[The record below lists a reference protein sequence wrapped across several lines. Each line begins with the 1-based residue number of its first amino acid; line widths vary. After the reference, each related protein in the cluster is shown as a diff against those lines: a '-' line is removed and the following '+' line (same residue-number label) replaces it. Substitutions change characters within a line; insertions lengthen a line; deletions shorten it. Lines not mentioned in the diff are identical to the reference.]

1 MQVFDP
7 RQSMSSTTFEI
18 FHYRD
23 AKFEGVPVHQHD
35 FYEVYF
41 FIGGNVEYSVEG
53 KSYLLKEG
61 DLLLINPLELHQ
73 PRIGPDQSTYERI
86 VLWISKNYLSRL
98 QSNNTSLTRCFDNT
112 NPNHTNLLRLSPTQQ
127 KYISQKLGEL
137 IDESR
142 YSDYGSDLA
151 AQATLVRFL
160 VELNRL
166 TLSTDKRDNSS
177 KNISPLISDVLEY
190 INSHYCEKISLA
202 TIADE
207 FFVSK
212 YYLSHAFSD
221 VVGTS
226 VNRYITL
233 KRLINAKQMLSSGIK
248 PTTAAIHC
256 GFNDYAGF
264 YRAFTAEYNITPKE
278 FASTNSE
285 CGIRNAELRGNLI
298 K

>member
-7 RQSMSSTTFEI
+7 RQSMTKTDFEV

-23 AKFEGVPVHQHD
+23 AKFEGVAVHQHD

-41 FIGGNVEYSVEG
+41 FISGNVEYSVEG

-73 PRIGPDQSTYERI
+73 PRIGPDQNPYERI
-86 VLWISKNYLSRL
+86 VLWINKNYLSRL
-98 QSNNTSLTRCFDNT
+98 CTNNTSLSQCFDNA
-112 NPNHTNLLRLSPTQQ
+112 NPQHTNLLRLSKAQQ
-127 KYISQKLGEL
+127 NYISSKLAEL
-137 IDESR
+137 IEETR
-142 YSDYGSDLA
+142 NNDYGSDLA
-151 AQATLVRFL
+151 AEAILTRFL

-166 TLSTDKRDNSS
+166 TLTTEKKPAPS
-177 KNISPLISDVLEY
+177 KPQSPFISDVLTY
-190 INSHYCEKISLA
+190 INRHYCEKISLSS
-202 TIADE
+202 IADE
-207 FFVSK
+207 FFISK
-212 YYLSHAFSD
+212 YYLSHSFNS

-264 YRAFTAEYNITPKE
+264 YRAFTAEYGITPKE
-278 FASTNSE
+278 Y
-285 CGIRNAELRGNLI
+285 I
-298 K
+298 KKI

>member
-7 RQSMSSTTFEI
+7 RQSMSSSAFEI

-23 AKFEGVPVHQHD
+23 PKFEGVAVHQHD

-41 FIGGNVEYSVEG
+41 FISGNVEYSVEG

-73 PRIGPDQSTYERI
+73 PRIGPDQNPYERI
-86 VLWISKNYLSRL
+86 VLWINKNYLSRL
-98 QSNNTSLTRCFDNT
+98 CTNNTSLSQCFDNT
-112 NPNHTNLLRLSPTQQ
+112 NPQHTNLLRLSKAQQ
-127 KYISQKLGEL
+127 KYISSKLSEL
-137 IDESR
+137 IEESA
-142 YSDYGSDLA
+142 STDYGSDLA
-151 AQATLVRFL
+151 AEAILTRFL

-166 TLSTDKRDNSS
+166 TLSTDKKVDSDKS
-177 KNISPLISDVLEY
+177 QSPLVSEVLSY
-190 INSHYCEKISLA
+190 INHHYCEKISLSS
-202 TIADE
+202 IADE

-212 YYLSHAFSD
+212 YYLSHAFNS

-233 KRLINAKQMLSSGIK
+233 NRLINAKQMLSSGIK
-248 PTTAAIHC
+248 PTTAALHC

-264 YRAFTAEYNITPKE
+264 YRAFTAEYGITPKE
-278 FASTNSE
+278 YTS
-285 CGIRNAELRGNLI
+285 GN
-298 K
+298 

>member
-7 RQSMSSTTFEI
+7 RQSMTSPSFEV

-23 AKFEGVPVHQHD
+23 AKFEGVAVHQHD

-41 FIGGNVEYSVEG
+41 FISGNVEYSVEG

-73 PRIGPDQSTYERI
+73 PRIGPDQNPYERI
-86 VLWISKNYLSRL
+86 VLWINKNYLSRL
-98 QSNNTSLTRCFDNT
+98 CTNNTSLSQCFDNT
-112 NPNHTNLLRLSPTQQ
+112 NPQHTNLLRLSRPQQ
-127 KYISQKLGEL
+127 KYISSKLSEL
-137 IDESR
+137 LDEAS
-142 YSDYGSDLA
+142 SLDYGSDLA
-151 AQATLVRFL
+151 AEAVLTRFL

-166 TLSTDKRDNSS
+166 TLSTEKKADTE
-177 KNISPLISDVLEY
+177 KNQSPLVSEVLSY
-190 INSHYCEKISLA
+190 INHHYCEKISLSS
-202 TIADE
+202 IADE

-212 YYLSHAFSD
+212 YYLSHAFNS

-264 YRAFTAEYNITPKE
+264 YRAFTAEYGITPKE
-278 FASTNSE
+278 YIGKN
-285 CGIRNAELRGNLI
+285 
-298 K
+298 

>member
-7 RQSMSSTTFEI
+7 RQSMTSPSFEV

-23 AKFEGVPVHQHD
+23 AKFEGVAVHQHD

-41 FIGGNVEYSVEG
+41 FISGNVEYSVEG

-73 PRIGPDQSTYERI
+73 PRIGPDQNPYERI
-86 VLWISKNYLSRL
+86 VLWINKNYLSRL
-98 QSNNTSLTRCFDNT
+98 CTNNTSLSQCFDNT
-112 NPNHTNLLRLSPTQQ
+112 NPQHTNLLRLSRPQQ
-127 KYISQKLGEL
+127 KYISSKLSEL
-137 IDESR
+137 LDEAS
-142 YSDYGSDLA
+142 SLDYGSDLA
-151 AQATLVRFL
+151 AEAVLTRFL

-166 TLSTDKRDNSS
+166 TLSTEKKADTE
-177 KNISPLISDVLEY
+177 KNQSPLVSEVLSY
-190 INSHYCEKISLA
+190 INHHYCKKISLSS
-202 TIADE
+202 IADE

-212 YYLSHAFSD
+212 YYLSHAFNS

-264 YRAFTAEYNITPKE
+264 YRAFTAEYGITPKE
-278 FASTNSE
+278 YINK
-285 CGIRNAELRGNLI
+285 N
-298 K
+298 

>member
-7 RQSMSSTTFEI
+7 RQSMTSPSFEI

-23 AKFEGVPVHQHD
+23 AKFEGVAVHQHD

-41 FIGGNVEYSVEG
+41 FISGNVEYSVEG

-73 PRIGPDQSTYERI
+73 PRIGPDQNPYERV
-86 VLWISKNYLSRL
+86 VLWINKNYLSRL
-98 QSNNTSLTRCFDNT
+98 CTNNTSLSQCFDNT
-112 NPNHTNLLRLSPTQQ
+112 NPQHTNLLRLSRPQQ
-127 KYISQKLGEL
+127 KYVLSKLTEL
-137 IDESR
+137 LDESA
-142 YSDYGSDLA
+142 STDYGSDLA
-151 AQATLVRFL
+151 AEAILTRFL

-166 TLSTDKRDNSS
+166 TLSTEKKVDTDKTQ
-177 KNISPLISDVLEY
+177 SPLVSEVLSY
-190 INSHYCEKISLA
+190 INHHYCEKISLSS
-202 TIADE
+202 IADE
-207 FFVSK
+207 FFISK
-212 YYLSHAFSD
+212 YYLSHAFNS

-264 YRAFTAEYNITPKE
+264 YRAFTAEYGITPKE
-278 FASTNSE
+278 YTS
-285 CGIRNAELRGNLI
+285 GN
-298 K
+298 

>member
-7 RQSMSSTTFEI
+7 RQSMSSSTFEI

-41 FIGGNVEYSVEG
+41 FIAGNVEYSVEG

-73 PRIGPDQSTYERI
+73 PRIGPAQRTYERI
-86 VLWISKNYLSRL
+86 VLWINKNYLSHL
-98 QSNNTSLTRCFDNT
+98 QSNDTSLTRCFDNT
-112 NPNHTNLLRLSPTQQ
+112 NPDHTNLLRLTSSQQ
-127 KYISQKLGEL
+127 KYIASKLGEL

-142 YSDYGSDLA
+142 ENHYGADLA
-151 AQATLVRFL
+151 SQATLVRFL

-166 TLSTDKRDNSS
+166 TMSTEKREDSI
-177 KNISPLISDVLEY
+177 KAVSPLITDILDY
-190 INSHYCEKISLA
+190 INNHYCEKISLA
-202 TIADE
+202 TIADD

-248 PTTAAIHC
+248 PTTAALHC
-256 GFNDYAGF
+256 GFSDYAGF
-264 YRAFTAEYNITPKE
+264 YRAFTAEYGITPKE
-278 FASTNSE
+278 FLSANS
-285 CGIRNAELRGNLI
+285 
-298 K
+298 

>member
-7 RQSMSSTTFEI
+7 RQSMTSPSFEI

-23 AKFEGVPVHQHD
+23 AKFEGVAVHQHD

-41 FIGGNVEYSVEG
+41 FISGNVEYSVEG

-73 PRIGPDQSTYERI
+73 PRIGPDQNAYERI
-86 VLWISKNYLSRL
+86 VLWINKNYLSRL
-98 QSNNTSLTRCFDNT
+98 CTNNTSLSQCFDNT
-112 NPNHTNLLRLSPTQQ
+112 NPQHTNLLRLSRPQQ
-127 KYISQKLGEL
+127 KYISSKLREL
-137 IDESR
+137 LDESA
-142 YSDYGSDLA
+142 SEDYGSDLA
-151 AQATLVRFL
+151 SEAILMRFL

-166 TLSTDKRDNSS
+166 TLSTEKKIDTDKNQ
-177 KNISPLISDVLEY
+177 SPLVSEVLSY
-190 INSHYCEKISLA
+190 INHHYCEKISLSS
-202 TIADE
+202 IADE
-207 FFVSK
+207 FFISK
-212 YYLSHAFSD
+212 YYLSHAFNS

-264 YRAFTAEYNITPKE
+264 YRAFTAEYGITPKE
-278 FASTNSE
+278 YINK
-285 CGIRNAELRGNLI
+285 N
-298 K
+298 

>member
-7 RQSMSSTTFEI
+7 RQSMSSPSFEI

-23 AKFEGVPVHQHD
+23 AKFEGVAVHQHD

-41 FIGGNVEYSVEG
+41 FISGNVEYSVEG

-73 PRIGPDQSTYERI
+73 PRIGPDQNPYERI
-86 VLWISKNYLSRL
+86 VLWINKNYLSRL
-98 QSNNTSLTRCFDNT
+98 CTNNTSLSQCFDNT
-112 NPNHTNLLRLSPTQQ
+112 NPQHTNLLRLSRPQQ
-127 KYISQKLGEL
+127 KYVSSKLGEL
-137 IDESR
+137 LEEAS
-142 YSDYGSDLA
+142 SEDYGSDLA
-151 AQATLVRFL
+151 AEAILTRFL

-166 TLSTDKRDNSS
+166 TLSTDKKVDTD
-177 KNISPLISDVLEY
+177 KNQSPLVSEVLTY
-190 INSHYCEKISLA
+190 INHHYCEKISLSS
-202 TIADE
+202 IADE
-207 FFVSK
+207 FFISK
-212 YYLSHAFSD
+212 YYLSHAFNS

-264 YRAFTAEYNITPKE
+264 YRAFTAEYGITPKE
-278 FASTNSE
+278 YINK
-285 CGIRNAELRGNLI
+285 N
-298 K
+298 

>member
-7 RQSMSSTTFEI
+7 RQSMTSPSFEI

-23 AKFEGVPVHQHD
+23 AKFEGVAVHQHD

-41 FIGGNVEYSVEG
+41 FISGNVEYSVEG

-73 PRIGPDQSTYERI
+73 PRIGPDQNAYERI
-86 VLWISKNYLSRL
+86 VLWINKNYLSRL
-98 QSNNTSLTRCFDNT
+98 CTNNTSLSQCFDNT
-112 NPNHTNLLRLSPTQQ
+112 NPQHTNLLRLSRPQQ
-127 KYISQKLGEL
+127 KYVLSKLTEL
-137 IDESR
+137 LDESA
-142 YSDYGSDLA
+142 SEDYGSDLA
-151 AQATLVRFL
+151 SEAILMRFL

-166 TLSTDKRDNSS
+166 TLSTEKKIDTDKNQ
-177 KNISPLISDVLEY
+177 SPLVSEVLSY
-190 INSHYCEKISLA
+190 INHHYCEKISLSS
-202 TIADE
+202 IADE
-207 FFVSK
+207 FFISK
-212 YYLSHAFSD
+212 YYLSHAFNS

-264 YRAFTAEYNITPKE
+264 YRAFTAEYGITPKE
-278 FASTNSE
+278 YINK
-285 CGIRNAELRGNLI
+285 N
-298 K
+298 

>member
-7 RQSMSSTTFEI
+7 RQSMTSPSFEV

-23 AKFEGVPVHQHD
+23 AKFEGVAVHQHD

-41 FIGGNVEYSVEG
+41 FISGNVEYSVEG

-73 PRIGPDQSTYERI
+73 PRIGPDQNPYERI
-86 VLWISKNYLSRL
+86 VLWINKNYLSRL
-98 QSNNTSLTRCFDNT
+98 CTNNTSLSQCFDNT
-112 NPNHTNLLRLSPTQQ
+112 NPQHTNLLRLSRPQQ
-127 KYISQKLGEL
+127 KYISSKLSEL
-137 IDESR
+137 IDESA
-142 YSDYGSDLA
+142 STDYGSDLA
-151 AQATLVRFL
+151 AEAVLTRFL

-166 TLSTDKRDNSS
+166 TLSTEKKADTE
-177 KNISPLISDVLEY
+177 KNQSPLVSEVLSY
-190 INSHYCEKISLA
+190 INHHYCEKISLSS
-202 TIADE
+202 IADE

-212 YYLSHAFSD
+212 YYLSHAFNS

-264 YRAFTAEYNITPKE
+264 YRAFTAEYGITPKE
-278 FASTNSE
+278 YIGKN
-285 CGIRNAELRGNLI
+285 
-298 K
+298 

>member
-7 RQSMSSTTFEI
+7 RQSMTRANFEV

-23 AKFEGVPVHQHD
+23 AKFEGVAVHQHD

-41 FIGGNVEYSVEG
+41 FISGNVEYSVEG
-53 KSYLLKEG
+53 KSYHLNKG

-73 PRIGPDQSTYERI
+73 PRIGPDQNPYERI
-86 VLWISKNYLSRL
+86 VLWINKTYLSRL
-98 QSNNTSLTRCFDNT
+98 CTNNTSLSQCFDNT
-112 NPNHTNLLRLSPTQQ
+112 NPQHTNLLRLTKAQQ
-127 KYISQKLGEL
+127 NYISSKLSEL
-137 IDESR
+137 IEETRSAH
-142 YSDYGSDLA
+142 YGSDLA
-151 AQATLVRFL
+151 AEAILTRFL

-166 TLSTDKRDNSS
+166 TLSSEKKVDTDKTTT
-177 KNISPLISDVLEY
+177 PLVSEVLSY
-190 INSHYCEKISLA
+190 INQHYCEKISLS

-212 YYLSHAFSD
+212 YYLSHAFNS

-264 YRAFTAEYNITPKE
+264 YRAFTAEYGITPKE
-278 FASTNSE
+278 YVMKS
-285 CGIRNAELRGNLI
+285 
-298 K
+298 

>member
-7 RQSMSSTTFEI
+7 RQSMTSPSFEI

-23 AKFEGVPVHQHD
+23 AKFEGVAVHQHD

-41 FIGGNVEYSVEG
+41 FISGNVEYSVEG

-73 PRIGPDQSTYERI
+73 PRIGPDQNAYERI
-86 VLWISKNYLSRL
+86 VLWINKNYLSRL
-98 QSNNTSLTRCFDNT
+98 CTNNTSLSQCFDNT
-112 NPNHTNLLRLSPTQQ
+112 NPQHTNLLRLSRPQQ
-127 KYISQKLGEL
+127 KYISSKLREL
-137 IDESR
+137 LDESA
-142 YSDYGSDLA
+142 SEDYGSDLA
-151 AQATLVRFL
+151 AEAVLTRFL

-166 TLSTDKRDNSS
+166 TLSTEKKIDTDKNQ
-177 KNISPLISDVLEY
+177 SPLVSEVLSY
-190 INSHYCEKISLA
+190 INHHYCEKISLSS
-202 TIADE
+202 IADE
-207 FFVSK
+207 FFISK
-212 YYLSHAFSD
+212 YYLSHAFNS

-264 YRAFTAEYNITPKE
+264 YRAFTAEYGITPKE
-278 FASTNSE
+278 YINK
-285 CGIRNAELRGNLI
+285 N
-298 K
+298 

>member
-7 RQSMSSTTFEI
+7 RQSMTRANFEV

-23 AKFEGVPVHQHD
+23 AKFEGVAVHQHD

-41 FIGGNVEYSVEG
+41 FISGNVEYSVEG
-53 KSYLLKEG
+53 KSYHLNKG

-73 PRIGPDQSTYERI
+73 PRIGPDQNPYERI
-86 VLWISKNYLSRL
+86 VLWINKTYLSRL
-98 QSNNTSLTRCFDNT
+98 CTNNTSLSQCFDNT
-112 NPNHTNLLRLSPTQQ
+112 NPQHTNLLRLTKAQQ
-127 KYISQKLGEL
+127 NYISSKLSEL
-137 IDESR
+137 IEETRSA
-142 YSDYGSDLA
+142 DYGSDLA
-151 AQATLVRFL
+151 AEAILTRFL

-166 TLSTDKRDNSS
+166 TLSTDKKVDTD
-177 KNISPLISDVLEY
+177 KTTTPLVSEVLSY
-190 INSHYCEKISLA
+190 INHHYCEKISLS

-212 YYLSHAFSD
+212 YYLSHAFHS

-264 YRAFTAEYNITPKE
+264 YRAFTAEYGITPKE
-278 FASTNSE
+278 YVMKS
-285 CGIRNAELRGNLI
+285 
-298 K
+298 